1 MSSVGIG
8 IACIVLFLL
17 LLFSGIPI
25 AFSLGASG
33 FVGLCCL
40 IGFEKTVNLCST
52 LSYTTVSSF
61 TYAVIPLFILL
72 GMLVTHTGMSKEIY
86 DAFSA
91 WLNRIPG
98 GMGIATVWSCAA
110 FGTLNGSA
118 GVTASVFARAS
129 GPELVARG
137 YNKELAYGMIAA
149 SGNIGQL
156 IPPSILIVVYGCLS
170 GDSIGQ
176 LLTAGIAPGLSL
188 GIAFS
193 LVLLFIAIFRPN
205 LIPKCN
211 DRFTWLYRIKI
222 LRNLIPVILVGGIL
236 VGGLLSGIYSSTEAG
251 AIGAVIFLIYAF
263 IKRVPMKHILNAFV
277 ETAKISCM
285 TFIILIC
292 ASFFSRLMTL
302 SGLSSL
308 ISTTVQH
315 MNVSSVVFMFIVVL
329 IYLIMGCFLDSNSC
343 LCVSLPLFLPV
354 ADALGVNRIH
364 FAMVVLLALHIG
376 GITPPIGMG
385 VFFVKSAV
393 GDSVTLQGIFKG
405 AVPFLIAMVLV
416 TLLFILNPSLSMM
429 LPNLTYGS

>member
-1 MSSVGIG
+1 MSSVGID

-91 WLNRIPG
+91 WLNRVPG

-251 AIGAVIFLIYAF
+251 AIGAVIFFDLRLYQACADETYLKCFRRNRKNILHDIYYF
-263 IKRVPMKHILNAFV
+263 DLCVILFSTHDVVWPVQFDINNGATYERF
-277 ETAKISCM
+277 ISCIYVHCCFDISNYGM
-285 TFIILIC
+285 
-292 ASFFSRLMTL
+292 L
-302 SGLSSL
+302 S
-308 ISTTVQH
+308 
-315 MNVSSVVFMFIVVL
+315 
-329 IYLIMGCFLDSNSC
+329 
-343 LCVSLPLFLPV
+343 
-354 ADALGVNRIH
+354 
-364 FAMVVLLALHIG
+364 
-376 GITPPIGMG
+376 
-385 VFFVKSAV
+385 
-393 GDSVTLQGIFKG
+393 
-405 AVPFLIAMVLV
+405 
-416 TLLFILNPSLSMM
+416 
-429 LPNLTYGS
+429 